1 VGTPFLQQISLIDN
15 GVLDEIEETPAIK
28 LLTFKGKFFI
38 VYGGSGLVLVGLL
51 DFKSSGGR

>member
-51 DFKSSGGR
+51 DFKSHL